1 MSAAILLKISLLHQW
16 EKNQCK
22 KKEELES
29 SPPQPHHQPEPK
41 AKSADINVAQMQHS
55 TMCSR
60 DTWNVSQFA
69 VAFVYSLVVGAKLTL
84 ASCIH

>member
-1 MSAAILLKISLLHQW
+1 MGEESMQEKRRVGIITTPTPAPTRTKNKISR
-16 EKNQCK
+16 
-22 KKEELES
+22 
-29 SPPQPHHQPEPK
+29 
-41 AKSADINVAQMQHS
+41 DINVAQMQHS